1 MRERQAKRIDLRSKS
16 LRCMTASK
24 EWQLCFLCGFQ
35 VVLDDLTDQFALIIT
50 ESHGLIIGESTS
62 HVPAHFQRLV
72 AYGSAFLLHLVQK
85 YINLVW
91 TRG

>member
-1 MRERQAKRIDLRSKS
+1 
-16 LRCMTASK
+16 
-24 EWQLCFLCGFQ
+24 
-35 VVLDDLTDQFALIIT
+35 
-50 ESHGLIIGESTS
+50 LIIGESTS

-85 YINLVW
+85 CINLVW